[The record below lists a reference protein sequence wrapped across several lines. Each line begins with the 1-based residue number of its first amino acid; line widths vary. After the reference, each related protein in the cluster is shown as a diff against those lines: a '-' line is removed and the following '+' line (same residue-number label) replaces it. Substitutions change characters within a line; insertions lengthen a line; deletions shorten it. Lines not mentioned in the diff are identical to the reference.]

1 MKRKKQVI
9 VLGKGK
15 LAIKVAKWFHNHK
28 EYKLLLIVPVIP
40 EPNWTTSI
48 SEWAAKNKIPIVK
61 SGHYKDI
68 PFDIKID
75 LAISVTYDKII
86 KKSFI
91 DRCNRILNIHNSPL
105 PKYRGVSPI
114 NWALKNNEKDHG
126 VTIHEITPGID
137 DGPIWGQVKFPIYPK
152 VDEVK
157 DVYRRCLDF
166 GWTLFKTVMPLINQ
180 ITPTQQKNSKATYYD
195 LSKNDLLGE
204 RRFFT
209 KKQSLK

>member
-1 MKRKKQVI
+1 MKIKKQVV

-15 LAIKVAKWFHNHK
+15 LAIKVAQWFYNHK
-28 EYKLLLIVPVIP
+28 EYELLLIVPVIP

-48 SEWAAKNKIPIVK
+48 SEWATKNNIPLIK

-68 PFDIKID
+68 PVDIQID

-91 DRCNRILNIHNSPL
+91 DRCNRIINIHNSPL

-166 GWTLFKTVMPLINQ
+166 GWTLFKTVIPLIDQ
-180 ITPTQQKNSKATYYD
+180 ITPTLQTDSQATYYD